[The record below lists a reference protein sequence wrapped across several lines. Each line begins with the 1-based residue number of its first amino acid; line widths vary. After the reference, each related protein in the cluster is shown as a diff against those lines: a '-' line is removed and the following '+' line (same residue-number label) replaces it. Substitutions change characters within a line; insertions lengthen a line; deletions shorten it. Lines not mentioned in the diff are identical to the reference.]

1 MEKHH
6 TAISDAQDSRAA
18 ELFRSHPDAMRAHR
32 ATMQAA
38 QSPKQLDIK
47 TVELMALAIAI
58 TQRCEGCVVY
68 HTKMAQKKGA
78 SRTEI
83 LDTTAVAIQMGG
95 GPATVYSA
103 NALEIY
109 DEFSSLK

>member
-1 MEKHH
+1 MEKKY
-6 TAISDAQDSRAA
+6 TDISEKQDSRAA

-38 QSPKQLDIK
+38 QAPKELNIK

-83 LDTTAVAIQMGG
+83 LDTIAVAIQMGG

-109 DEFSSLK
+109 DEFSS